1 MSKISLHIRL
11 VNKEDKTDLKW
22 ETVGIKRDNIIIYN
36 EDTIKVK
43 IDLDKNT
50 LTRENNDYL
59 IELDFNNNKAFYT
72 LKKYLNRLELD
83 LKTKKVETNNEN
95 IKINYIINM
104 EKEVEYMYEINYEV
118 VK

>member
-11 VNKEDKTDLKW
+11 INKEDKTDLKW
-22 ETVGIKRDNIIIYN
+22 ETLGIKRDNIIIYN
-36 EDTIKVK
+36 EDTVKVK
-43 IDLDKNT
+43 IDLDKST
-50 LTRENNDYL
+50 LIRENDDYSV
-59 IELDFNNNKAFYT
+59 EFDFKNNKSFYT

-83 LKTKKVETNNEN
+83 LKTKKVEINNKN

-118 VK
+118 I